1 MNRRRLL
8 TGDGAE
14 REARLLLAALL
25 PRGST
30 TRRRAPPRRAAIGR
44 AARVHSPASA
54 GVLHQNPTARTHT
67 RERAQDLWNKFNF

>member
-14 REARLLLAALL
+14 REARLLLAALP
-25 PRGST
+25 PRGCT

-44 AARVHSPASA
+44 AARVHSA
-54 GVLHQNPTARTHT
+54 GVLHQNPNARTQHESEL
-67 RERAQDLWNKFNF
+67 RFVE